1 MTREG
6 NDQTRVCKN
15 AADLWQ
21 IFNTGI
27 FQPSALSVDPGAQ
40 GLCMPALDWQGGTW
54 WRLWW
59 QLRRWL
65 WPMVISKVMTCSYVG
80 APGGGCSCSGRR
92 AGRCHLLP
100 QSNLLEAGSPG
111 FKGNNVMINLCR
123 AWVHHGTKTT
133 LTLDSLMEDVAPP
146 CGRSIFPL
154 VECALCILWHLAPN
168 SLGV

>member
-1 MTREG
+1 MIRLGSVKT
-6 NDQTRVCKN
+6 Q
-15 AADLWQ
+15 Q
-21 IFNTGI
+21 IFDKSSIQASSNLQLCPLIPEHKVFACLPWIGK
-27 FQPSALSVDPGAQ
+27 VDMVETLMAIGKMIMANGDQQ
-40 GLCMPALDWQGGTW
+40 GDDL
-54 WRLWW
+54 
-59 QLRRWL
+59 QL
-65 WPMVISKVMTCSYVG
+65 G

-123 AWVHHGTKTT
+123 ASVHHGTKTT

-154 VECALCILWHLAPN
+154 VERALCIL
-168 SLGV
+168 